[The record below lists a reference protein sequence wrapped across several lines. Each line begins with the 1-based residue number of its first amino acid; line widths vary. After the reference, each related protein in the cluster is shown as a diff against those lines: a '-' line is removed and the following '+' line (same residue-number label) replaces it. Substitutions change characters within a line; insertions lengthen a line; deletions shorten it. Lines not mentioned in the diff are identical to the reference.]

1 MEGAWDIASVLF
13 QVWLSIVVG
22 LIMLPAMFGVSLGF
36 TDLYI
41 KVLVKTLEVNALK
54 QIFFLKLVL
63 LYISDIIH
71 ITCSFWKNRKF
82 FHLS

>member
-1 MEGAWDIASVLF
+1 MEGAWEITLVLF

-41 KVLVKTLEVNALK
+41 KVLVKTLEVKAKSSNFK
-54 QIFFLKLVL
+54 RYMTINFFPYLI
-63 LYISDIIH
+63 IS
-71 ITCSFWKNRKF
+71 K
-82 FHLS
+82 